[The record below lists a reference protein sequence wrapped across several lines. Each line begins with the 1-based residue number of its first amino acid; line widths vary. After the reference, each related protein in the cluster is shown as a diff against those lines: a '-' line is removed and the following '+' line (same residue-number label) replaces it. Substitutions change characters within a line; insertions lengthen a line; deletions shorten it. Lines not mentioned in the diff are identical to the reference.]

1 MQHATSSPATR
12 HPSLVTRRLSAAFTL
27 IELLV
32 VIAIIAILAGLGFA
46 AMSGAMNSGRKAAA
60 RNEVVQIAT
69 AIKNYQLEYG
79 RLPPSEGLIT
89 ALLGGESSD
98 DNRRGITFLEAQ
110 MAKGSPPRN
119 GLDTARENYLDSW
132 GRAYEV
138 LLDDG
143 TGQDSTAYDNRI
155 RADLGSGEQEYL
167 TSVIVKSIGPDAN
180 GDDAP
185 DKPSDV
191 ISNLQ

>member
-1 MQHATSSPATR
+1 MPNTTLHSSPTTR
-12 HPSLVTRRLSAAFTL
+12 YRPAAFTL
-27 IELLV
+27 IELLI
-32 VIAIIAILAGLGFA
+32 VIAIIAILAGLAFPA
-46 AMSGAMNSGRKAAA
+46 VQGALNSGRKAAA

-79 RLPPSEGLIT
+79 RLPPSEGVIP

-110 MAKGSPPRN
+110 MAKGTPPRN
-119 GLDTARENYLDSW
+119 GLDPTRENYLDSW
-132 GRAYEV
+132 GRAYIIE
-138 LLDDG
+138 LDED
-143 TGQDSTAYDNRI
+143 YDNRI
-155 RADLGSGEQEYL
+155 NTDLGSGPQEYL
-167 TSVIVKSIGPDAN
+167 TSVVVRSIGPDAN

-185 DKPSDV
+185 DKSSDV